1 MLFGKSN
8 DYARIAN
15 KGMNVYAFLTLI
27 VSLTA
32 SFLFN
37 INPHLPMY
45 LCIIICLISF
55 IMYFFMKDISQNNI
69 VNLNENNK
77 KKKIKFSKTVWVIF
91 IIYAVFYGIIV
102 NGQQNTKLFIQ
113 YNLAEIYN
121 IEKVSIYLGIIV
133 VFSRLSRLIGSV
145 VFGKVYYKIKDKSL
159 LILSAILVASFIL
172 TTIGFLVKL
181 SALKFILMTIGFCII
196 LAVRDPFR
204 LYINDTILKICKPSE
219 KQKAI
224 SYVEFGKKTGTTIC
238 SLLISAILLRWE
250 MIYVIIGIG
259 ILSIINFVI
268 AIKLYSMLNVTNK
281 DKKINEIKE
290 KVKL

>member
-8 DYARIAN
+8 DYAKIAN
-15 KGMNVYAFLTLI
+15 KGMNIYAFLTLI

-45 LCIIICLISF
+45 LCIIICLIAF

-121 IEKVSIYLGIIV
+121 IEKVTIYLGIIV

-145 VFGKVYYKIKDKSL
+145 VFGKVYYKIKDKAL
-159 LILSAILVASFIL
+159 LILTAILVTSFIL
-172 TTIGFLVKL
+172 TTIGFLVEFRL
-181 SALKFILMTIGFCII
+181 LKFILMTIGFCII

-204 LYINDTILKICKPSE
+204 LYINDIVLKITKNEE

-224 SYVEFGKKTGTTIC
+224 SYIGFSRKFGTTIG
-238 SLLISAILLRWE
+238 SLLVTAVLLKWE

-259 ILSIINFVI
+259 ILSIIDFLI
-268 AIKLYSMLNVTNK
+268 AIKLYSMLSLK
-281 DKKINEIKE
+281 EDKK
-290 KVKL
+290 

>member
-8 DYARIAN
+8 DYAKIAN
-15 KGMNVYAFLTLI
+15 KGMNLYAFLTLI

-45 LCIIICLISF
+45 LSIIICSIAF
-55 IMYFFMKDISQNNI
+55 IMYFFMKDISKNNI
-69 VNLNENNK
+69 VNFNENNK
-77 KKKIKFSKTVWVIF
+77 KIKIKFNKTLWYIF
-91 IIYAVFYGIIV
+91 IIYAIFYGIIV

-159 LILSAILVASFIL
+159 LILTAILVISFIL
-172 TTIGFLVKL
+172 TTIGFLVELKV
-181 SALKFILMTIGFCII
+181 LKFILMTIGFCII

-204 LYINDTILKICKPSE
+204 LYINDIVLKITKNEE

-224 SYVEFGKKTGTTIC
+224 SYIGFSRKFGTTIG
-238 SLLISAILLRWE
+238 SLLVTAILLKWE

-259 ILSIINFVI
+259 ILSIIDFLI
-268 AIKLYSMLNVTNK
+268 AIKLYSMLSLSLK
-281 DKKINEIKE
+281 EDKKGRNNKI
-290 KVKL
+290 

>member
-45 LCIIICLISF
+45 LCIIICLIAF

-204 LYINDTILKICKPSE
+204 LYINDIVLKITKNEE

-224 SYVEFGKKTGTTIC
+224 SYIGFSRKFGTTIG
-238 SLLISAILLRWE
+238 SLLVTAVLLKWE

-259 ILSIINFVI
+259 ILSIIDFLI
-268 AIKLYSMLNVTNK
+268 AIKLYSMLALK
-281 DKKINEIKE
+281 EDKK
-290 KVKL
+290 

>member
-45 LCIIICLISF
+45 LCISICLISF

-204 LYINDTILKICKPSE
+204 LYINDIVLKITKNEE

-224 SYVEFGKKTGTTIC
+224 SYIGFSRKFGTTIG
-238 SLLISAILLRWE
+238 SLLVSAVLLKWE

-259 ILSIINFVI
+259 ILSIIDFLI
-268 AIKLYSMLNVTNK
+268 AIKLYSMLSLK
-281 DKKINEIKE
+281 EDKKIK
-290 KVKL
+290 K

>member
-1 MLFGKSN
+1 LLGKSD
-8 DYARIAN
+8 DYAKIAN
-15 KGMNVYAFLTLI
+15 KGMNIYAFLTLI

-45 LCIIICLISF
+45 LCIIICLIAF

-77 KKKIKFSKTVWVIF
+77 KMKIKFSKTVWAIF
-91 IIYAVFYGIIV
+91 IIYAIFYGIIV
-102 NGQQNTKLFIQ
+102 NGQQNTKLLIQ
-113 YNLAEIYN
+113 YNLADIYN
-121 IEKVSIYLGIIV
+121 IEKVSIYLGIII

-159 LILSAILVASFIL
+159 LILSSILVASFIL
-172 TTIGFLVKL
+172 TTIGFLVEL

-196 LAVRDPFR
+196 LAVRDPFK
-204 LYINDTILKICKPSE
+204 LYINDIVLKITKNEE

-224 SYVEFGKKTGTTIC
+224 SYIGFSRKFGMTIG
-238 SLLISAILLRWE
+238 SLLVSAVLLKWK

-259 ILSIINFVI
+259 ILSIIDFLI
-268 AIKLYSMLNVTNK
+268 AIKLYSMLKVKNK
-281 DKKINEIKE
+281 DNNTSKIKE
-290 KVKL
+290 KVKI

>member
-1 MLFGKSN
+1 MLGKSD
-8 DYARIAN
+8 DYAKIAN
-15 KGMNVYAFLTLI
+15 KGMNIYAFLTLI

-45 LCIIICLISF
+45 LCIIICLIAF

-77 KKKIKFSKTVWVIF
+77 KMKIKFSKTVWAIF
-91 IIYAVFYGIIV
+91 IIYAIFYGIIV
-102 NGQQNTKLFIQ
+102 NGQQNTKLLIQ
-113 YNLAEIYN
+113 YNLADIYN
-121 IEKVSIYLGIIV
+121 IEKVSIYLGIII

-159 LILSAILVASFIL
+159 LILSSILVASFIL
-172 TTIGFLVKL
+172 TTIGFLVEL

-196 LAVRDPFR
+196 LAVRDPFK
-204 LYINDTILKICKPSE
+204 LYINDIVLKITKNEE

-224 SYVEFGKKTGTTIC
+224 SYIGFSRKFGMTIG
-238 SLLISAILLRWE
+238 SLLVSAVLLKWK

-259 ILSIINFVI
+259 ILSIIDFLI
-268 AIKLYSMLNVTNK
+268 AIKLYSMLKVKNK
-281 DKKINEIKE
+281 DNNTSKIKE
-290 KVKL
+290 KVKI